1 MSIEC
6 EQQPSMRL
14 RCPACS
20 GPALVRNSRDISPST
35 RQLYM
40 QCTDTRCRCIFESIA
55 ETTKVLA
62 PSMLPES
69 EQNPQMRAM
78 RKGKRFAA
86 KVKDGADALQN
97 GTEEAAA

>member
-1 MSIEC
+1 MSIER
-6 EQQPSMRL
+6 EQQPSLRL
-14 RCPACS
+14 RCPACN

-55 ETTKVLA
+55 ETTKVFA

-69 EQNPQMRAM
+69 EQNPQMRKM
-78 RKGKRFAA
+78 RKGKGVTAKGNGGAA
-86 KVKDGADALQN
+86 AQKN
-97 GTEEAAA
+97 RIEEAAT

>member
-1 MSIEC
+1 MSIER
-6 EQQPSMRL
+6 EQQPSLRL
-14 RCPACS
+14 RCPACN

-55 ETTKVLA
+55 ETTKVFA

-69 EQNPQMRAM
+69 EQNPQMHAM

-86 KVKDGADALQN
+86 KAKDGAHALST
-97 GTEEAAA
+97 GPEESAA